1 MHLFDNL
8 TEREEQVLAL
18 VADGRENKAI
28 ANTLCISVFTVQN
41 HMQNLF
47 ERLEVRNRTEAAS
60 RYWQRV
66 AQSQFRQNS

>member
-1 MHLFDNL
+1 MHLFNNL
-8 TEREEQVLAL
+8 TKREEEVLAL

-28 ANTLCISVFTVQN
+28 ASTLCISVFTVQN

-47 ERLEVRNRTEAAS
+47 GRLDVRNRTEAAS
-60 RYWQRV
+60 KYWQQI

>member
-18 VADGRENKAI
+18 VADGRENKSI
-28 ANTLCISVFTVQN
+28 ASTLSISVFTVQN

-47 ERLEVRNRTEAAS
+47 ERLDVRNRTEAAS
-60 RYWQRV
+60 KYWQRI
-66 AQSQFRQNS
+66 AQSQIRQR